1 MFTNRKFTFYAVCL
15 GLTALLYTFLT
26 AAIQAGQTQLALRL
40 IAGGPG
46 GWSLRALTLPVAAG
60 YALAVPASFLCARTM
75 ARSGIR
81 QALIIGSALAAAGCA
96 AMMAANGLPVFGGA
110 ESGLYGMY
118 VLAQA
123 LLSCGCVCM
132 CAAVLSLTAMW
143 FVRFRGRAL
152 GLVTLGWP
160 LCAAL
165 GADWAAGLITD
176 RLGGDWRPMWAAFAL
191 ALALLM
197 PAARFLLR
205 DAPEDT
211 GLYPDGADTP
221 PDGEPDEQQPPLSL
235 GKLLCSWRF
244 WLALGLTGAL
254 TLTAAGCLGT
264 AEARLVA
271 KAAGGTTLLDRAAT
285 WLALGAIFAIPASY
299 LFGWLC
305 DRLGEVWACLPV
317 LLAGLGGA
325 CLLSAFPKEVSPL
338 TGLLL
343 CLVTAC
349 LMGGASTLVPALLGR
364 LFGRQ
369 QMLAAGEALVPVLA
383 LLCVLPALLGG
394 GERTRL
400 YIVLMAAAAAG
411 LLLLPLLALAL
422 AKEKKEKTE

>member
-1 MFTNRKFTFYAVCL
+1 MFTNKKFTVYALCL
-15 GLTALLYTFLT
+15 GLTALIYTFLI
-26 AAIQAGQTQLALRL
+26 AAIQMGQTQLALRL
-40 IAGGPG
+40 ITPAAG
-46 GWSLRALTLPVAAG
+46 GWSRRALMLPVAAG
-60 YALAVPASFLCARTM
+60 YALAVPAAFLCARTM
-75 ARSGIR
+75 ARSGVR

-96 AMMAANGLPVFGGA
+96 AIMAANGLDAFGGA
-110 ESGLYGMY
+110 DSGLYGMY

-123 LLSCGCVCM
+123 LLGCGCVCM
-132 CAAVLSLTAMW
+132 SAAVLCLTALW

-165 GADWAAGLITD
+165 GADWAAGCIAG
-176 RLGGDWRPMWAAFAL
+176 RLGGDWRPVWAALAL

-197 PAARFLLR
+197 PAVRFLLR
-205 DAPEDT
+205 DTPEDT
-211 GLYPDGADTP
+211 GLYPDGEGTP
-221 PDGEPDEQQPPLSL
+221 PEGEDDSETPPSL
-235 GKLLCSWRF
+235 GRLLGTWRF
-244 WLALGLTGAL
+244 WLVLGVAGAL

-264 AEARLVA
+264 LEARLVA
-271 KAAGGTTLLDRAAT
+271 KAAGGTSLLDRAAT

-305 DRLGEVWACLPV
+305 DRSGEVWACLPV
-317 LLAGLGGA
+317 LLAGLGCA
-325 CLLSAFPKEVSPL
+325 WLLLAFPKEVSPL
-338 TGLLL
+338 TGLPL

-349 LMGGASTLVPALLGR
+349 LMGGASTLIPALMGR
-364 LFGRQ
+364 AFGRQ
-369 QMLAAGEALVPVLA
+369 QLLVAGEALIPALA

-400 YIVLMAAAAAG
+400 YIVLMAAAAVG
-411 LLLLPLLALAL
+411 LLLLPLLGLAL